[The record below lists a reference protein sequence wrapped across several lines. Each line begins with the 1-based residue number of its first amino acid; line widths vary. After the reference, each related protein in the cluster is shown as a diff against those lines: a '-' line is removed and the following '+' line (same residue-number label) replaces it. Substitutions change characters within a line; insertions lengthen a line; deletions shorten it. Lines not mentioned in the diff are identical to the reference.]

1 MDWLKLL
8 QEIFTVCII
17 PLLGILTKYLVSYIN
32 AQKDIIKEQ
41 NTNEIANKYI
51 DLLAQTIETCVI
63 ATNQTYVESLKKK
76 NAFTREAQQEAFK
89 MTKEAVLTILSSEAE
104 KYLTEVY
111 GDLDTYIN
119 NQIQAFVNTNKLSR
133 IEEVSVG

>member
-1 MDWLKLL
+1 
-8 QEIFTVCII
+8 
-17 PLLGILTKYLVSYIN
+17 
-32 AQKDIIKEQ
+32 
-41 NTNEIANKYI
+41 
-51 DLLAQTIETCVI
+51 
-63 ATNQTYVESLKKK
+63 
-76 NAFTREAQQEAFK
+76 